1 MPLPT
6 VAFYSIYELSARW
19 GCSAADVAGWAA
31 SGQLKAM
38 IGIEPVQCGDALHGG
53 LVEVSMA
60 ELMPLFR
67 RFGPSDETC
76 RLRRILPA
84 GGSEWLRVTVPAE
97 GIVVRATDLMFPAEA
112 LLQFEDERDLF
123 RRTSHG
129 MGAGAR
135 YDWEATT
142 IWLFKR
148 LNERGFPAS
157 QAALIAEVQD
167 WFIANSATGDVPE
180 ESTIRK
186 RIAPIWRA
194 VRGPD

>member
-6 VAFYSIYELSARW
+6 IAFYSIYEVSARW

-31 SGQLKAM
+31 AGQLRAV
-38 IGIEPVQCGDALHGG
+38 IGIEPVHCGEELYGG

-60 ELMPLFR
+60 ELMLLFR

-76 RLRRILPA
+76 RLKRILPA
-84 GGSEWLRVTVPAE
+84 GSEAWLRVTDPVE

-112 LLQFEDERDLF
+112 LHRFEEERDLF
-123 RRTSHG
+123 RRPVHG
-129 MGAGAR
+129 IGAGAR
-135 YDWEATT
+135 YDWEAMTV
-142 IWLFKR
+142 WLFKR
-148 LNERGFPAS
+148 LNEQGFPAS

-167 WFIANSATGDVPE
+167 WFIANSTSGDVPE

-194 VRGPD
+194 VRGTD

>member
-6 VAFYSIYELSARW
+6 VAFYSIYEVSARW

-31 SGQLKAM
+31 SGHLKAM
-38 IGIEPVQCGDALHGG
+38 IGIEPVNCGDALHGG

-84 GGSEWLRVTVPAE
+84 GCEDWQRVTDPPE

-112 LLQFEDERDLF
+112 LHRFEDERDLL
-123 RRTSHG
+123 RRASHG

-135 YDWEATT
+135 YDWEAMTV
-142 IWLFKR
+142 WLFKR

-167 WFIANSATGDVPE
+167 WFIANSAAGDVPE

-186 RIAPIWRA
+186 RIGPIGRA
-194 VRGPD
+194 VRGAD

>member
-1 MPLPT
+1 MPLPA
-6 VAFYSIYELSARW
+6 VAFYSIYEVSARW

-31 SGQLKAM
+31 SGHLKAM
-38 IGIEPVQCGDALHGG
+38 IGIAPVYCGEELHGG

-84 GGSEWLRVTVPAE
+84 GSSNWLRVTDPTE
-97 GIVVRATDLMFPAEA
+97 GIIVRATDLMFPADA
-112 LLQFEDERDLF
+112 LHRFEEERDLF
-123 RRTSHG
+123 RRSSHG
-129 MGAGAR
+129 TGAGAR
-135 YDWEATT
+135 YDWDAMTV
-142 IWLFKR
+142 WLFKR
-148 LNERGFPAS
+148 LNEQGFPAS

-167 WFIANSATGDVPE
+167 WFIANSATGDAAE

-194 VRGPD
+194 VRGSD

>member
-1 MPLPT
+1 MPLPA
-6 VAFYSIYELSARW
+6 VAFYSIYEVSARW

-31 SGQLKAM
+31 SGHLRAM
-38 IGIEPVQCGDALHGG
+38 IGIEPVQCGDDLHGG
-53 LVEVSMA
+53 LVEVSLA

-84 GGSEWLRVTVPAE
+84 GSETWLRVTEPSE
-97 GIVVRATDLMFPAEA
+97 GILVRATDLMFPAEA
-112 LLQFEDERDLF
+112 LHRFEEERELL
-123 RRTSHG
+123 RRSSHG
-129 MGAGAR
+129 TGAGSR
-135 YDWEATT
+135 YDWEAMT

-148 LNERGFPAS
+148 LNEMGFPAS

-167 WFIANSATGDVPE
+167 WFIASSTSGDVPE

-194 VRGPD
+194 VRGGD

>member
-1 MPLPT
+1 MPLPA
-6 VAFYSIYELSARW
+6 VAFYSIYEVSARW

-31 SGQLKAM
+31 SGHLKALV
-38 IGIEPVQCGDALHGG
+38 GIEPVQCGHDLYGG
-53 LVEVSMA
+53 LVEVSLA

-76 RLRRILPA
+76 RLKRILPV
-84 GGSEWLRVTVPAE
+84 GTKTWLRVTDPVE

-112 LLQFEDERDLF
+112 LHRFEEERDLL
-123 RRTSHG
+123 RKSSHG
-129 MGAGAR
+129 VGAGAR
-135 YDWEATT
+135 YDWEAMT

-148 LNERGFPAS
+148 LNEMGFPAS
-157 QAALIAEVQD
+157 QAALVAEVQE
-167 WFIANSATGDVPE
+167 WFIGTSRTGDVPE

-194 VRGPD
+194 VRGDD